1 MHKIATI
8 LNGPLHTAWILPTSY
23 TVTWHRICIN
33 TLWIL
38 SWLDAW
44 PGFGLPSGSIHAR
57 HLECDGQHGG
67 FLCHDL
73 VLLPVSHTR
82 YVLQGVQH
90 WSVPFERAKNHR
102 KQIGF
107 CEHMGFFSRKF
118 RAFWY
123 PCTNF
128 AKKFKKLMIIKFHLK
143 KKC

>member
-107 CEHMGFFSRKF
+107 FVNTWAFFQENLGHFDIHVLTLQKSLRK
-118 RAFWY
+118 W
-123 PCTNF
+123 
-128 AKKFKKLMIIKFHLK
+128 
-143 KKC
+143 